1 MRAMGNKPKNF
12 YGDGAKADMFIKDV
26 KAYL

>member
-12 YGDGAKADMFIKDV
+12 YGDRAKADTFIKDV